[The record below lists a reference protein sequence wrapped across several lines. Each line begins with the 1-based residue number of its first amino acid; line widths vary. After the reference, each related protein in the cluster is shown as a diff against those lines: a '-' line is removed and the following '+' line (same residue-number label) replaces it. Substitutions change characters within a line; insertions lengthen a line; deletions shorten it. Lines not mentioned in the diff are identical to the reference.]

1 MEFPS
6 PYPNGGAPQIIF
18 WGLKTAQCAL
28 LHVGTG
34 AAAWRMTQ
42 N

>member
-1 MEFPS
+1 MNDTIEKLE
-6 PYPNGGAPQIIF
+6 IF
-18 WGLKTAQCAL
+18 AISGRLKTTQCAL

-34 AAAWRMTQ
+34 AAASQMAQ